1 MSFIKMADLP
11 PSPFDEKSL
20 LDYKELGFN
29 VCLLT
34 EDDVKMADNGVL
46 AEDYK
51 KAIEN
56 ISSVGLEVFI
66 RNMYNDADYFDC
78 EKDKDS
84 TNYGTEYHMP
94 PRKIT
99 DEFNNIGNVT
109 GFYMADEAYMYTL
122 ETPLPIS
129 WMDKRANEFASFD
142 KLKKLVEWKNKYYP
156 DAFWHMN
163 HVPSQSWDHY
173 LPRNGKIYDYS
184 DFLKSYTT
192 EILENLSSGGCSV
205 CLDNYPLIGEDYIEK
220 DYLFDLLTAATVTK
234 NYNRKTKNKAVF
246 GICIQSFLAK
256 AINDDRTRDIKSTE
270 EITFQMFVGMALG
283 AKLFEFFLYRTY
295 DKMLGIIGPDGNKRE
310 LYNFVKTANEIT
322 KPFEDLIENYNF
334 ESAFVSIGY
343 EHSEN
348 TAAFIMAKD
357 LLEENNRI
365 SVKSSCDTLISVL
378 DYNGKKGF
386 MLVNYS
392 APIRNNLDK
401 VEVTLD
407 NYADYSVFYDGKEHK
422 VKNNKFEITLTP
434 GMGVFIY

>member
-1 MSFIKMADLP
+1 MADLP
-11 PSPFDEKSL
+11 PSPFDKKALYE
-20 LDYKELGFN
+20 YKESGFN

-34 EDDVKMADNGVL
+34 EDDVKMVDHGVL
-46 AEDYK
+46 SEDYK

-56 ISSVGLEVFI
+56 ISSTGLSVFI

-78 EKDKDS
+78 KENKDS
-84 TNYGTEYHMP
+84 TNYGSPYRLT

-122 ETPLPIS
+122 ETPLPIG

-142 KLKKLVEWKNKYYP
+142 KLKKLVEWKNRYYP

-163 HVPSQSWDHY
+163 HVPGQSWDHY
-173 LPRNGKIYDYS
+173 LPRDGEIYDYS

-192 EILENLSSGGCSV
+192 QILENLSAGGCSI

-234 NYNRKTKNKAVF
+234 NYNRKAKNKAIF

-256 AINDDRTRDIKSTE
+256 AIQDDRTRDIKSAE
-270 EITFQMFVGMALG
+270 EILFQMFVGMALG
-283 AKLFEFFLYRTY
+283 AKLFEFFSYRSY
-295 DKMLGIIGPDGNKRE
+295 DQMLGMIGPDGNKRE
-310 LYNFVKTANEIT
+310 VYDFVKTANEIT
-322 KPFEDLIENYNF
+322 KPFEDLIGEYHF
-334 ESAFVSIGY
+334 ESAFVSIGCEY
-343 EHSEN
+343 SEN

-357 LLEENNRI
+357 LFETNKAI
-365 SVKSSCDTLISVL
+365 SVTSSCDTLISVL
-378 DYNGKKGF
+378 DCGGKKGF

-392 APIRNNLDK
+392 APVRNHVDQVK
-401 VEVTLD
+401 VTLE
-407 NYADYSVFYDGKEHK
+407 NGTDYSVFCGGESHFIES
-422 VKNNKFEITLTP
+422 NTFEITLSP
-434 GMGVFIY
+434 GMGAFIY